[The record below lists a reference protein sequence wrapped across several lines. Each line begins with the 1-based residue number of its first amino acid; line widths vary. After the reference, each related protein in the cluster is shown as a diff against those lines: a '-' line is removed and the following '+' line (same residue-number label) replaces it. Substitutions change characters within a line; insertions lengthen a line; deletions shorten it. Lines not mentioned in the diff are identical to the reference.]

1 MIIKEAIQN
10 EVRRQRIDE
19 KRGFKKMTKK
29 EKQEAHER
37 HVKDKGK
44 HDSIESIRKK
54 LQNPLINQRA
64 LAQKMKSFS
73 GMTKNGRQSLLN
85 KYVNGK
91 RDFPSNI
98 AHEAEKLIDHQI

>member
-37 HVKDKGK
+37 RVKDKGK
-44 HDSIESIRKK
+44 HDSVESIRKK

-64 LAQKMKSFS
+64 LAQKMKCFA
-73 GMTKNGRQSLLN
+73 GMTKNGRQALLN
-85 KYVNGK
+85 KEVNGK
-91 RDFPSNI
+91 RDLPSKV
-98 AHEAEKLIDHQI
+98 AHEAEKILDTQI